1 MIFIISLDHQALD
14 LVLEG
19 ADLVIE
25 VGCFVG
31 GDARERMSAN
41 VRRYESTK
49 AREGKGLVIRAYL
62 QAITERETPHAR
74 LFESIVSYDSIHVV
88 KEVAEHIGV
97 SWARLETSHEGI
109 EVSYPSATLLGT

>member
-1 MIFIISLDHQALD
+1 M
-14 LVLEG
+14 VMLEKR
-19 ADLVIE
+19 
-25 VGCFVG
+25 CQPMF
-31 GDARERMSAN
+31 
-41 VRRYESTK
+41 ESTK

-74 LFESIVSYDSIHVV
+74 LFELIVSYDSIHVV
-88 KEVAEHIGV
+88 KEIAEHIYMRMDTGV